1 MNARTNRPGGGRLA
15 RPLVIAFALAAAAFP
30 GRGEA
35 QTEGNAL
42 YRVLLLRAAP
52 GAFEAGMEALRESF
66 TLIEEAGD
74 TAPFWLRHSQG
85 DQWDFM
91 LIVPLGDFAEYYA
104 AGGVVFGAG
113 PGPRETPGGRV
124 RLSGGV
130 ARTLDSP
137 RGDGPALRGD
147 RALSRRDVR
156 GTSRPARRARGAAA
170 HGEPLLRAPRPSAE
184 RDLREGG
191 RFELQAFAA
200 AGARFSTGEQDDAA
214 RAAGFDGVDDISPY
228 LRSLLAYHHDT
239 LAVPGR

>member
-104 AGGVVFGAG
+104 A
-113 PGPRETPGGRV
+113 ERV
-124 RLSGGV
+124 
-130 ARTLDSP
+130 A
-137 RGDGPALRGD
+137 
-147 RALSRRDVR
+147 
-156 GTSRPARRARGAAA
+156 ARRAVWSSERG
-170 HGEPLLRAPRPSAE
+170 
-184 RDLREGG
+184 RDLARRLEA
-191 RFELQAFAA
+191 AFAYREEWL
-200 AGARFSTGEQDDAA
+200 ARSIPREAMAVRTGT
-214 RAAGFDGVDDISPY
+214 R
-228 LRSLLAYHHDT
+228 
-239 LAVPGR
+239 